1 MQSSVKKNP
10 TIAKPPNFPIRQGIT
25 KTHSRT
31 PQAERNYP
39 ADQCGSNRHNLIS
52 TSPQRPV

>member
-1 MQSSVKKNP
+1 MWSSVKKEP
-10 TIAKPPNFPIRQGIT
+10 HSCQTPNFPIRQGIT

-31 PQAERNYP
+31 PQPQRNYP

-52 TSPQRPV
+52 TSPQRP